1 MVSKHNVRVRNG
13 FSDRNSIKPI
23 SKIMQVDSLTDD
35 TRIVLFNTL
44 SNVLNHQ
51 IKNIGYDEDILC
63 KIMTEEL
70 FNEVYYDRYHNNFD
84 SLMADILEMFKTESY
99 DVILTMIEFICSMVY
114 ETYEDYS
121 NRTHYC
127 LLNNYY
133 DTFKVMNVAFEDEYI
148 GYRFVE
154 DRIVKITNDE
164 EIKAIEESNS
174 TPFDEVNKSIS
185 KSISFLSESSNKDYK
200 NAIKEAIIAVEQL
213 FNIILETNGL
223 TLTNA
228 LGQICD
234 KIHIDINLKES
245 IKNLYKYTNEVNG
258 IRHGNN
264 KNSDEISFDEAKY
277 VLLICSATIN
287 YFSTLIIN

>member
-1 MVSKHNVRVRNG
+1 MASKHNVRVRNG

-23 SKIMQVDSLTDD
+23 SKIMQVDSLDDD

-51 IKNIGYDEDILC
+51 INISRFNKDTLC
-63 KIMTEEL
+63 QIMTEKL
-70 FNEVYYDRYHNNFD
+70 FNEVYYDEYRNKFD

-99 DVILTMIEFICSMVY
+99 DVILTMIEFICSIVH
-114 ETYEDYS
+114 ETREDYN

-127 LLNNYY
+127 FFNNYY
-133 DTFKVMNVAFEDEYI
+133 DTFKVMNTAFEDEYI

-154 DRIVKITNDE
+154 DKIVKITNDE
-164 EIKAIEESNS
+164 EIKAIEESAS
-174 TPFDEVNKSIS
+174 TTFDEVNKSIS

-223 TLTNA
+223 TLANA
-228 LGQICD
+228 LGQICN
-234 KIHIDINLKES
+234 KIHIDINLKEA
-245 IKNLYKYTNEVNG
+245 IKNLYKYTNKVNG

-287 YFSTLIIN
+287 YFSTLKIN